1 MSELRELILKNLQQE
16 GHISGEILGK
26 RLKISR
32 TAVWKHIKELR
43 KRGYQI
49 EASRKFGYSFVKS
62 TTLLLPEEIKLGL
75 NTRIMGKQ
83 VVHFDEISSTQ
94 DVAAELAIEGGA
106 EGTLVVA
113 EMQTRGRGRRG
124 RNWASI
130 SSGGIY
136 FSLILRPKLMPSKV
150 VQIPLIASVALTK
163 AIGETAPIQPKIK
176 WPNDLYIN
184 TKKVGGILTEMN
196 SEIDAVNYVILGI
209 GLNVNMSASL
219 FDEDISKIATSLID
233 ECGVY
238 ISRAKLVQNFL
249 SEFEQI
255 YTKYLAYGFGSV
267 RDEWKAFNNTIG
279 SQVKISDGAKDIEG
293 EAVDINNEGFLLVRK
308 KNGDITRIIS
318 GDVSLNNP
326 VQKA

>member
-1 MSELRELILKNLQQE
+1 M
-16 GHISGEILGK
+16 
-26 RLKISR
+26 
-32 TAVWKHIKELR
+32 VD
-43 KRGYQI
+43 
-49 EASRKFGYSFVKS
+49 
-62 TTLLLPEEIKLGL
+62 
-75 NTRIMGKQ
+75 
-83 VVHFDEISSTQ
+83 FDEVSWTQ

-106 EGTLVVA
+106 EGTLVIA
-113 EMQTRGRGRRG
+113 EMQTRGRGRKG
-124 RNWASI
+124 RNWASL

-136 FSLILRPKLMPSKV
+136 FSLILRPKVIPSKV

-219 FDEDISKIATSLID
+219 FDKDISNIATSLID

-238 ISRAKLVQNFL
+238 TSRAKLVQSFL

-255 YTKYLAYGFGSV
+255 YTKYLAFGFGSA

-279 SQVKISDGAKDIEG
+279 SQVKISDGARDIEG
-293 EAVDINNEGFLLVRK
+293 EAIDIDDDGFLLVRK
-308 KNGDITRIIS
+308 ENGSIIKIIS
-318 GDVSLNNP
+318 GDISLRNP
-326 VQKA
+326 TC